1 MQRSEFQFARATTA
15 PISITPKPLGN
26 LVSRVDC
33 LTTTIETP
41 DRSIFNKSRH
51 TASLSCKEEEEE
63 SVWGAGG
70 SAAGDGPGGTLLNE
84 SPRGLR
90 PVQGTS
96 ERVTAANAGRHG
108 FDHPLWSLGPSLPW
122 VMPFSGTVTGP
133 REVPSS
139 KKNDLPS
146 AYTVASL
153 LENSLWIK
161 ILQNQVMV
169 FMQHEIK
176 VWAQIIAN
184 IGQVPGS
191 CEVCTHGTSHALRDI
206 PTLLAVAHK
215 MLTVPRYCDN

>member
-15 PISITPKPLGN
+15 PSPSPQKPLGN

-70 SAAGDGPGGTLLNE
+70 SAARDGPGGTLLKE

-122 VMPFSGTVTGP
+122 VMPFPGTVTGP

-139 KKNDLPS
+139 QKNDLPS

-169 FMQHEIK
+169 LCNMR
-176 VWAQIIAN
+176 
-184 IGQVPGS
+184 
-191 CEVCTHGTSHALRDI
+191 LRSG
-206 PTLLAVAHK
+206 LK
-215 MLTVPRYCDN
+215 